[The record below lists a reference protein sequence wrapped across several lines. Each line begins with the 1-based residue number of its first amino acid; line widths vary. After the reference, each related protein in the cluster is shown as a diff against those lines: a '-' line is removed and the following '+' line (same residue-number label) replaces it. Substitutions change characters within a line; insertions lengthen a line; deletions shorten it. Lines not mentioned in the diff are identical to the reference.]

1 VGVHDLGVPKSAI
14 DRNHVSPRRRHELA
28 MFVAE
33 RMRALN
39 LARHTMLT
47 RAGMSDA
54 TLRNMLDEVDKEYRT
69 QTLFRV
75 AEALEVDQAAF
86 VQWVREESDID
97 AASLLPVLEQM
108 HPEVQRIA
116 EALRVLSP
124 EDRRLVDQLVTR
136 LSESD

>member
-1 VGVHDLGVPKSAI
+1 
-14 DRNHVSPRRRHELA
+14 